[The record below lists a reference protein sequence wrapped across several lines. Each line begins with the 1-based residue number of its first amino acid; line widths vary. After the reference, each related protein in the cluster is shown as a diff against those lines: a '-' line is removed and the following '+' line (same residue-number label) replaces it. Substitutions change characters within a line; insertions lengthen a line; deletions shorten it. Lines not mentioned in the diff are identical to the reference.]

1 MEHTYDTADAAVEK
15 LIYDEIRKLPD
26 PGKISLLNYLRALV
40 SKEVASFLPGTVGAQ
55 DP

>member
-1 MEHTYDTADAAVEK
+1 MEHTYDAAVEK

-26 PGKISLLNYLRALV
+26 PGKINLLNYLRALV
-40 SKEVASFLPGTVGAQ
+40 SKEVASSPPGIVDAR